1 MAVVDA
7 ELRTRLKL
15 ELDRR
20 ARERVRRVRPDF
32 VCATCGIPVDE
43 ATPSCRTCAR
53 PQGPPRLL
61 ARAPGRDSSLEREE
75 PSGRGLPR
83 RCFVP
88 DGNTVIRRC

>member
-53 PQGPPRLL
+53 RHKGR
-61 ARAPGRDSSLEREE
+61 RAYWRERQAATR
-75 PSGRGLPR
+75 P
-83 RCFVP
+83 
-88 DGNTVIRRC
+88 